1 MKETRL
7 ATLCYRAVYLI
18 NAYDRGELNKDEF
31 SERWGVLRRKTIHEH
46 ENEQEKKA

>member
-1 MKETRL
+1 MKQTRRTEL
-7 ATLCYRAVYLI
+7 YRRAVYLI
-18 NAYDRGELNKDEF
+18 SAYDRGELNKDEF